1 MSQSTIAILI
11 FVLVMIVII
20 SEKVHR
26 SVAAVGGAALLII
39 FGVLDVQSG
48 ASYIDYNTIGLLI
61 GMMLLVRQCLIT

>member
-26 SVAAVGGAALLII
+26 SEFWMFSQELHI
-39 FGVLDVQSG
+39 
-48 ASYIDYNTIGLLI
+48 
-61 GMMLLVRQCLIT
+61 LITIPSDF